1 MEKTCKCAICGKEKT
16 IVYASIFFGK
26 NTGACYDCYNQ
37 ALTVSDWANKVF
49 EFELD
54 YNSAD
59 GLNHCIYKD
68 AFGHIIWDKAYKK
81 RGNMFR
87 CAQRQTAKIM
97 L

>member
-16 IVYASIFFGK
+16 LVYGSIYLK
-26 NTGACYDCYNQ
+26 SGACNDCYNQ
-37 ALTVSDWANKVF
+37 ALIISDWGNKAF

-54 YNSAD
+54 YNSGD

-68 AFGHIIWDKAYKK
+68 AFGKTVWDKAYKK